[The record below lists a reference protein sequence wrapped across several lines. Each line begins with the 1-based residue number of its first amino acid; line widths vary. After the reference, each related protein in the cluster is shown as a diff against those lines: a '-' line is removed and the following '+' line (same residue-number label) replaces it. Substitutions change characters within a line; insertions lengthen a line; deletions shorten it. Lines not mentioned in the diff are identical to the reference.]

1 MERTN
6 IIALIKLIR
15 TDIEGS
21 RTVFRYRCSINNITF
36 RPNELEGGF
45 FFLAVALLP
54 GLIYGQFRVAADVNH
69 VAFAYFIL
77 CCVAGLK
84 LIHID
89 INGEVDSIKSLCY
102 CPVFYFGYSYSL
114 AIYFKFK
121 VFVCFRA
128 IFDRFVLI
136 AKAVL
141 QHVLNDYRI
150 LVNSNL
156 AVCADLYSEG
166 NGFVLFFYI

>member
-6 IIALIKLIR
+6 IIVLIKLIR

-21 RTVFRYRCSINNITF
+21 RTVSRYRCSINITF
-36 RPNELEGGF
+36 RPNEPEGSF
-45 FFLAVALLP
+45 FARSIALP
-54 GLIYGQFRVAADVNH
+54 GLIYCQFRVAVDVNH

-89 INGEVDSIKSLCY
+89 VNGEVDSIKSLCY

-156 AVCADLYSEG
+156 AVCADPYSESDSS
-166 NGFVLFFYI
+166 GFFIYI